1 MIWESSEDAT
11 CSSDG
16 FRSLNGR
23 SVLAMDDWKE

>member
-16 FRSLNGR
+16 FGSLDGR
-23 SVLAMDDWKE
+23 SVLAMEAWKE